1 MRLVARARQ
10 TFERRQLGLALRRL
24 RQDKGVSQKAA
35 AEAIGRSRTKV
46 VEVEEGNGTL
56 GIEDLAR
63 LLDYYAV
70 SGEERETMLALGA
83 RARRR
88 KRGRT
93 YVDLL
98 PNSYQRFAD
107 LEANAAEISTYEP
120 GIVPGLLQSP
130 DYIRAVIEEGDGIW
144 WTDADPGREDR
155 ISFRL
160 DRQAAVFGAAGSRD
174 LRFVLTEDSLRANL
188 GAPEVMRGQ
197 LRHLLALCDG
207 RPGLAIRLLCNDS
220 CPNPLRGRALILF
233 GFKGKAPAVGYSEAI
248 AGHSA
253 YYDDEADTAALA
265 LAFERVWGLASTEQG
280 TERFIRELL
289 EEL

>member
-1 MRLVARARQ
+1 MARARQ

-24 RQDKGVSQKAA
+24 RLDKGVPQKAA

-46 VEVEEGNGTL
+46 VELEEGNGTL
-56 GIEDLAR
+56 SGDDLAR

-70 SGEERETMLALGA
+70 SGAEREAMLALGA
-83 RARRR
+83 QARRR

-107 LEANAAEISTYEP
+107 LEANAARISTYEP
-120 GIVPGLLQSP
+120 GIVPGLLQSS

-144 WTDADPGREDR
+144 WDGADPGREDR

-160 DRQAAVFGAAGSRD
+160 DRQAVVFGAGEPKD
-174 LRFVLTEDSLRANL
+174 LRFVLTEDSLRADF

-197 LRHLLALCDG
+197 LRHLLSLCDG
-207 RPGLAIRLLCNDS
+207 RPGPAIRLLRNDTH
-220 CPNPLRGRALILF
+220 PNPLRGRALILF
-233 GFKGKAPAVGYSEAI
+233 DFKGKAPAVGYSEAI

-253 YYDDEADTAALA
+253 YYDDPADTAALA
-265 LAFERVWGLASTEQG
+265 LAFERVWELAATEPG